1 MTKGEVHKWINLK
14 TDENERIMKESL
26 SNYTLN
32 PETIRLMARLK
43 SLEDFVADLIE
54 KHF

>member
-1 MTKGEVHKWINLK
+1 MTKDEVHRWMNLK
-14 TDENERIMKESL
+14 TEENERIMKESL

-32 PETIRLMARLK
+32 PESIRLMARLK
-43 SLEDFVADLIE
+43 ALEDFVADLIE

>member
-1 MTKGEVHKWINLK
+1 MTKAEVHKWLKLK
-14 TDENERIMKESL
+14 TDENERIMKETL

-32 PETIRLMARLK
+32 PDMVKLMARLK
-43 SLEDFVADLIE
+43 ALEDFVADLIE

>member
-1 MTKGEVHKWINLK
+1 MTKGEVHKWMNLK
-14 TDENERIMKESL
+14 TDENEKIMKESL

-32 PETIRLMARLK
+32 PDLIRLMARQK
-43 SLEDFVADLIE
+43 ALEDFVADLIE